1 MSFIGL
7 KHREDVKLLEG
18 VRLQAIEKRS
28 QPLLEKLESVKS
40 NDELKSLRR
49 QVSQL
54 RCVFRGTI
62 VISTVCFCDG
72 CVCQKKLTTSYSKY
86 IRTAGEPGSAKCTHV
101 QHSHSGTVLLEVISI
116 LACASLCSSVVRALV
131 S

>member
-1 MSFIGL
+1 MSFVGL
-7 KHREDVKLLEG
+7 KHREDVKLLDG

-54 RCVFRGTI
+54 RCVFRDTI
-62 VISTVCFCDG
+62 IISTDCFCDG
-72 CVCQKKLTTSYSKY
+72 CVCQMKLTASYSKY
-86 IRTAGEPGSAKCTHV
+86 IRKAGEPGSVIAHTCNTAM
-101 QHSHSGTVLLEVISI
+101 VLLDVVSL